1 MSRFSYSLESLE
13 RMEEIAQEEFTE
25 AAWQAILSSHG
36 KGMTH
41 QITKTAHLMKAL
53 LEQKNGDACEIF
65 SKAGVDNTGLLEA
78 TNQYIQRQLNAV
90 GEASGS
96 KQGTSLEELIKRARK
111 FRKYGDPLVSV
122 GHLLLAFTGDL
133 SFGVQLFNNFKIS
146 FNILKSAIRQ
156 DLKALDRYG
165 MDLTAKAEDGE
176 IDPIIGR
183 DAEIESCM
191 EILLMKRNGNP
202 VLLGDPG
209 VGKTAIV
216 EGLAQRIVEGAV
228 PQGLQNCKLISL
240 DIGAL
245 NSGTQNRGDLENRL
259 KDVLG
264 EVTES
269 EGHTIIFIDEIHMI
283 VGAGDPNG
291 TMDVSNLLKP
301 ELDRGKL
308 HCIGA
313 TTIAEFRKHIE
324 KDPALKRRF
333 QPVNVKEA
341 TVEDTISILRGLRE
355 KYEHHHGVRI
365 SDNALVDAAR
375 LSNCY
380 IREGFLPNKAIV
392 LVDRTAAR
400 LKMELISKPT
410 ILDEMEC
417 FSLAID
423 TYKASKNSLN
433 DIEIKLSSMQDG
445 LTVQLGLEK
454 SLVTHIQN
462 INEVIQQEENKLH
475 DYQNSTGNYMLRGE
489 VTSND
494 IAEILSKQT
503 GIPMT
508 KLLQSE
514 KEKLLKLEEELH
526 KQIIGQDS
534 AVKSVAMAIK
544 RSRVGLSDPHR
555 PIASLMFMGPTGVGK
570 TELAK
575 TLALYMFN
583 TEEALVRFDMS
594 EYIDKHTVSRLIGAP
609 PGYIS
614 CENGGQLTEKVR
626 ERPYSVILFDEI
638 EKAHSDVLNVF
649 LHILDDGRVTD
660 SLGRTVSFTNT
671 IIIMTTNVGSKD
683 ILSNAIDYETIKQK
697 VMLAAKSVFKPEFWN
712 RVDEWIIFH
721 PLDHKQINIIVQL
734 QLKKL
739 QERMS
744 NQKIKIRATE
754 AAVELLGNFGYDRN
768 YGARSVKRIIE
779 QMVVNEITDLLLKD
793 EFKNEDTILI
803 DVEGT
808 TSSSHQLSQQKLTFR
823 KLNLDTGPHSEDE

>member
-1 MSRFSYSLESLE
+1 
-13 RMEEIAQEEFTE
+13 
-25 AAWQAILSSHG
+25 
-36 KGMTH
+36 
-41 QITKTAHLMKAL
+41 
-53 LEQKNGDACEIF
+53 
-65 SKAGVDNTGLLEA
+65 
-78 TNQYIQRQLNAV
+78 
-90 GEASGS
+90 
-96 KQGTSLEELIKRARK
+96 
-111 FRKYGDPLVSV
+111 
-122 GHLLLAFTGDL
+122 
-133 SFGVQLFNNFKIS
+133 
-146 FNILKSAIRQ
+146 
-156 DLKALDRYG
+156 
-165 MDLTAKAEDGE
+165 
-176 IDPIIGR
+176 
-183 DAEIESCM
+183 
-191 EILLMKRNGNP
+191 
-202 VLLGDPG
+202 
-209 VGKTAIV
+209 
-216 EGLAQRIVEGAV
+216 
-228 PQGLQNCKLISL
+228 
-240 DIGAL
+240 
-245 NSGTQNRGDLENRL
+245 
-259 KDVLG
+259 
-264 EVTES
+264 
-269 EGHTIIFIDEIHMI
+269 MI

-308 HCIGA
+308 RCIGA

-341 TVEDTISILRGLRE
+341 TVEDTIFILRGLRK

-375 LSNCY
+375 LSNRY

-392 LVDRTAAR
+392 LVDRAAAR
-400 LKMELISKPT
+400 LKM
-410 ILDEMEC
+410 DEKEC

-454 SLVTHIQN
+454 SLVTHIQD
-462 INEVIQQEENKLH
+462 INEVIQQEENELH

-489 VTSND
+489 ITSND

-503 GIPMT
+503 GIPVT

-526 KQIIGQDS
+526 KKIIGQDS

-555 PIASLMFMGPTGVGK
+555 PIAILMFMGPTGVGK

-671 IIIMTTNVGSKD
+671 IIIMTSNVGSKAAD
-683 ILSNAIDYETIKQK
+683 L
-697 VMLAAKSVFKPEFWN
+697 LAAHQSLMGFTIYEPPLFWEELQL
-712 RVDEWIIFH
+712 VLKEDKEG
-721 PLDHKQINIIVQL
+721 KVQL
-734 QLKKL
+734 RTQ
-739 QERMS
+739 
-744 NQKIKIRATE
+744 
-754 AAVELLGNFGYDRN
+754 
-768 YGARSVKRIIE
+768 
-779 QMVVNEITDLLLKD
+779 
-793 EFKNEDTILI
+793 
-803 DVEGT
+803 
-808 TSSSHQLSQQKLTFR
+808 
-823 KLNLDTGPHSEDE
+823 